1 MPILY
6 RLARQANP
14 RSGTFE
20 MDTFHHAGRVAELG
34 SFGVAT
40 RFYMRTMSSNV
51 LVAHKLL
58 RIFCPRTLIIA
69 ALIAHIVLALMF
81 WALCLAHLVGIARLY
96 PVIGPVIGF
105 TCVLLFVTLAVW
117 LTRTAWRRNTWFVAI
132 LFLIASVITLPWTV
146 ITILGWFNP
155 I

>member
-1 MPILY
+1 
-6 RLARQANP
+6 
-14 RSGTFE
+14 
-20 MDTFHHAGRVAELG
+20 
-34 SFGVAT
+34 
-40 RFYMRTMSSNV
+40 MRTMSSNV

-58 RIFCPRTLIIA
+58 RIFCPRALIIA

-81 WALCLAHLVGIARLY
+81 WVLCLAHLVGIARLY

-117 LTRTAWRRNTWFVAI
+117 LTRTAWRRSTWFVAI

>member
-1 MPILY
+1 
-6 RLARQANP
+6 
-14 RSGTFE
+14 
-20 MDTFHHAGRVAELG
+20 
-34 SFGVAT
+34 
-40 RFYMRTMSSNV
+40 MSSNV

-81 WALCLAHLVGIARLY
+81 WALCLAHFVGIARLY

>member
-1 MPILY
+1 
-6 RLARQANP
+6 
-14 RSGTFE
+14 
-20 MDTFHHAGRVAELG
+20 MDTFHQAGRVAELG
-34 SFGVAT
+34 SFSVAT
-40 RFYMRTMSSNV
+40 RFYMRTMSSNA
-51 LVAHKLL
+51 LVARKLL
-58 RIFCPRTLIIA
+58 RIFCPRALIVA
-69 ALIAHIVLALMF
+69 ALIAHIILALMF
-81 WALCLAHLVGIARLY
+81 WVLCLAHLVGIARLY

-117 LTRTAWRRNTWFVAI
+117 LTRTAWRRSTWFVAI

>member
-1 MPILY
+1 
-6 RLARQANP
+6 
-14 RSGTFE
+14 
-20 MDTFHHAGRVAELG
+20 
-34 SFGVAT
+34 
-40 RFYMRTMSSNV
+40 MSSNA

-58 RIFCPRTLIIA
+58 RIFCPRALIVA

-81 WALCLAHLVGIARLY
+81 WVLCLAHLVGNF
-96 PVIGPVIGF
+96 P
-105 TCVLLFVTLAVW
+105 CVLLFVTLAVW